1 MTIKKYLGKTRDEAL
16 ELARQELG
24 PDIVVMHVKEI
35 RGQGFRG
42 LFQGSS
48 FEVTV
53 GVEDDSPTP
62 SYLDVVASAK
72 NTQAEGVSRFNAVA
86 DDKVVIPSPQPPKEK
101 EVRAEFRP
109 LGELERVSVDEEES
123 IRSAFREV
131 SEVVAQAKASG
142 KLIRQA
148 SSTYDRHASI
158 IKPNDPVLKNEYT
171 RDSKPRAD
179 RAAKEYRA
187 SVKDREKEPVRSEE
201 KRDIPATVQQTT
213 VQPAAIQQ
221 ETASGSRANSSIIKA
236 VYTMLLEHEVDE
248 HYINQVMGDLD
259 LTSMSDISIETALGM
274 IYQKLV
280 LKFGR
285 PKTITIS
292 EKKPKIVFFV
302 GPTGVG
308 KTTTIAKLASH
319 FRLDQKKKV
328 ALFTA
333 DTYRIAAMQQLSVYG
348 ELMQIDVVVLYEAD
362 DINEKI
368 AEKYSKFDL
377 ILVDTTGFSH
387 HDQEQKESINA
398 LVHSPDQ
405 RYDTQIYLVL
415 SATTKYRDLKEIV
428 DVYHSFTDFDL
439 IFTKLDETEAHGN
452 ILNIKLYTGAP
463 LSYVTTGQNVPSD
476 IEVIDTQ
483 KMVHGL
489 LGGR

>member
-1 MTIKKYLGKTRDEAL
+1 MTIKKYLGKTREEAL
-16 ELARQELG
+16 EQARQELG

-35 RGQGFRG
+35 RGQGIRG

-72 NTQAEGVSRFNAVA
+72 NTQAEGVRRFNAVA
-86 DDKVVIPSPQPPKEK
+86 DEKVMVPVPEKPQEM
-101 EVRAEFRP
+101 EQQSRFRP
-109 LGELERVSVDEEES
+109 LDQLEKVSVSEEENL
-123 IRSAFREV
+123 RSAFREV

-148 SSTYDRHASI
+148 SPTYDRHASL
-158 IKPNDPVLKNEYT
+158 IKPNDPDLQNEYT
-171 RDSKPRAD
+171 RDSRSHGGIA
-179 RAAKEYRA
+179 
-187 SVKDREKEPVRSEE
+187 REKMRE
-201 KRDIPATVQQTT
+201 TVQEPEREIDRTAGKQDIL
-213 VQPAAIQQ
+213 VAQQ
-221 ETASGSRANSSIIKA
+221 DSVVESRSNSSIIKA
-236 VYTMLLEHEVDE
+236 VYTVLLEHEVDE
-248 HYINQVMGDLD
+248 RYINQVMGELD
-259 LTSMSDISIETALGM
+259 LVSMSDVSIETALGM

-285 PKTITIS
+285 AKIITIADR
-292 EKKPKIVFFV
+292 KPKIVFFV

-308 KTTTIAKLASH
+308 KTTTIAKLASY
-319 FRLDQKKKV
+319 FRLERKMKV

-333 DTYRIAAMQQLSVYG
+333 DTYRIAAMQQLEVYG

-362 DINEKI
+362 DINDKI
-368 AEKYSKFDL
+368 TEKYSKFDL

-387 HDQEQKESINA
+387 HDEEQKDSINA
-398 LVHSPDQ
+398 LVHSPDE
-405 RYDTQIYLVL
+405 RYDTQVYLVL
-415 SATTKYRDLKEIV
+415 SATTKYRDLREIV
-428 DVYHSFTDFDL
+428 DAYHSFTDFDL

-452 ILNIKLYTGAP
+452 ILNIKLYADAP

-489 LGGR
+489 LGGK

>member
-1 MTIKKYLGKTRDEAL
+1 MTIKKYLGKTREEAL
-16 ELARQELG
+16 EQARAELG
-24 PDIVVMHVKEI
+24 SDIVVMHVKEI
-35 RGQGFRG
+35 RGQGLRG

-48 FEVTV
+48 YEVTV

-62 SYLDVVASAK
+62 SYLDVVATAK
-72 NTQAEGVSRFNAVA
+72 NTQAEGVRRFNAVA
-86 DDKVVIPSPQPPKEK
+86 DEEVSIPLPKKAE
-101 EVRAEFRP
+101 ENESQTEFRP
-109 LGELERVSVDEEES
+109 MGKLEQVSVDEEETL
-123 IRSAFREV
+123 RSAFREV
-131 SEVVAQAKASG
+131 GEVVAQAKASG
-142 KLIRQA
+142 KLVRHA
-148 SSTYDRHASI
+148 ASTYDKHASI
-158 IKPNDPVLKNEYT
+158 INPNDSVMKNEYT
-171 RDSKPRAD
+171 RDSKPRID
-179 RAAKEYRA
+179 RTKALNKESKTEQDMEDMHGLQKQDTSIR
-187 SVKDREKEPVRSEE
+187 K
-201 KRDIPATVQQTT
+201 
-213 VQPAAIQQ
+213 Q
-221 ETASGSRANSSIIKA
+221 ETVSDNVANSSIIKA
-236 VYTMLLEHEVDE
+236 VYTVLLEHEVDE
-248 HYINQVMGDLD
+248 RYINQVMADVD
-259 LTSMSDISIETALGM
+259 LTAMSDISVETALGL

-285 PKTITIS
+285 PKTITIT
-292 EKKPKIVFFV
+292 EKRPKIVFFV

-319 FRLDQKKKV
+319 FRIDQNKKV
-328 ALFTA
+328 VLFTA

-387 HDQEQKESINA
+387 HDEDQKASIKA

-405 RYDTQIYLVL
+405 KYDTQIYLVL

-439 IFTKLDETEAHGN
+439 IFTKLDETEVHGN
-452 ILNIKLYTGAP
+452 ILNTKLYANSP
-463 LSYVTTGQNVPSD
+463 LSYVTMGQNVPSD
-476 IEVIDTQ
+476 IEVIDAQ